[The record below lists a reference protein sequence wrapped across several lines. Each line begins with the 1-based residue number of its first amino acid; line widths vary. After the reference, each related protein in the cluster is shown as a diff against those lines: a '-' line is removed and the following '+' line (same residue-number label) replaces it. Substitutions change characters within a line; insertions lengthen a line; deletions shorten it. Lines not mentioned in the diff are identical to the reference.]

1 MTFNHNRLKGERIA
15 KGFTVEQMANELG
28 INKGTYS
35 KKENGKLPITVEE
48 FSVIF
53 KKLGLP
59 NDRISIFFT
68 HDVSEME
75 TKQEENSLV

>member
-15 KGFTVEQMANELG
+15 KGFTVEEMANELG

-59 NDRISIFFT
+59 NSRISIFFT
-68 HDVSEME
+68 QDVSETE
-75 TKQEENSLV
+75 TKEENSFV